1 MPEFT
6 IAAGAADSVIQGN
19 ALYSEVFIQNP
30 TGSLKS
36 VTFHQGGHGAGPDTK
51 APILAAGNN
60 VTLNLSRPVYL
71 NTDDNTG
78 GVVRITFLA

>member
-6 IAAGAADSVIQGN
+6 IAAGAADSVIRGN

-30 TGSLKS
+30 TGSGKL

-51 APILAAGNN
+51 APILAAGTS
-60 VTLNLSRPVYL
+60 VTLDLSQPVYL

-78 GVVRITFLA
+78 TVVRIAYLA